1 MSLEVSHTYEA
12 SLCIFLSLLAFA
24 AESQVDGTPRTLVP
38 SDEVIGT
45 QRLPE
50 DVVLTALVISL

>member
-1 MSLEVSHTYEA
+1 MKPLSA
-12 SLCIFLSLLAFA
+12 FFFLYWPLQLKVRLMGH
-24 AESQVDGTPRTLVP
+24 QGPRTLVP